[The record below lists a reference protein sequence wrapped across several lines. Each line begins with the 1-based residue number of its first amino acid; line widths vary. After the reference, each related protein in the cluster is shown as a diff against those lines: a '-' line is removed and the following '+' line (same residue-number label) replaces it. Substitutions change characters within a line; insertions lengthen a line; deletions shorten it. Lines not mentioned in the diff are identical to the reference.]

1 MAPSNLC
8 LIRAPSNL
16 GLRPPAPNR
25 QPGTWR
31 GPQALTEAGLVKA
44 VSPPA
49 IHDLERPTYDPR
61 PEAGTR
67 LYNGQRVRAFNL
79 ALADLV
85 ERASARG
92 QFSLIILR
100 PRENPETSHLR
111 NAVDIRVD
119 SPVDFRVLTWTEYIG
134 GDCSLLLGALAGVR
148 RTGPASLVHVDGHS
162 DFRHPGNYDPATRL
176 GAVAGMAL
184 AFATGRGE
192 ALLTDWPAVTSP
204 LVPDKQVVQ
213 IGEREGRSPGY
224 AWPDVNDTA
233 MTRLDV
239 FTVRQLGA
247 RAVLDRTNATLDQE
261 PGWPFWVHF
270 DIDVLDQT
278 IMPAVDTPGS
288 PGIDLEDVTTI
299 LRSLVSDPR
308 CRGMTVTIF
317 DPDLD
322 PSNRLAVLL
331 GLAWCMD
338 QGCRRIDPNS
348 VRGQAMRT

>member
-92 QFSLIILR
+92 QFSLI
-100 PRENPETSHLR
+100 
-111 NAVDIRVD
+111 
-119 SPVDFRVLTWTEYIG
+119 IG